1 MQNKNLSQFYF
12 RCSEQDF
19 NLLESLLPSRCDL
32 GESFCAGTCHSI
44 GRKTGICVNVENAGE
59 AQDCQCSD
67 EKISPTEF
75 GLCAMESTCRTHC
88 QAKGKSSGK
97 CEGWDCQ
104 CQSFGHAGY

>member
-44 GRKTGICVNVENAGE
+44 GRKTGICVNVDNAGDAE
-59 AQDCQCSD
+59 DCQCSD

-75 GLCAMESTCRTHC
+75 ALCAMESTCRTQGQWTRVGRVGSC
-88 QAKGKSSGK
+88 PPNI
-97 CEGWDCQ
+97 
-104 CQSFGHAGY
+104 